1 MRGGIILSNT
11 AFFWDLDGTLFDSYP
26 VITASMCRT
35 LDDYGI
41 PYDRAE
47 VRRFVIR
54 RSVKERCGD
63 IAAQRGLD
71 AESVYAHYLSISENS
86 LDGIVAVPH
95 ALEVLEGLSKRG
107 CPHFV
112 YTHRG
117 ASALTILDH
126 LGMLPFFTEILTAED
141 GFPRK
146 PDPTAIQY
154 LQEKHGLD
162 PRFTWYVGDR
172 SLDME
177 AAVRAGVNSI
187 LYLAPDSPASPT
199 GKETLVVHDLL
210 EIPTKI
216 I

>member
-1 MRGGIILSNT
+1 
-11 AFFWDLDGTLFDSYP
+11 
-26 VITASMCRT
+26 MCRT

-41 PYDRAE
+41 PCDRAE
-47 VRRFVIR
+47 VRRFVILR

-71 AESVYAHYLSISENS
+71 VESVYAHYLSISENS
-86 LDGIVAVPH
+86 LDGIVAIPH
-95 ALEVLEGLSKRG
+95 ALEVLESLAERG

-117 ASALTILDH
+117 ASALTILER
-126 LGMLPFFTEILTAED
+126 LGMLPSFTEILTAED

-154 LQEKHGLD
+154 LLEKHGLD
-162 PRFTWYVGDR
+162 PRRTWYVGDR
-172 SLDME
+172 SLDIE
-177 AAVRAGVNSI
+177 AAVRAGVQSV

-199 GKETLVVHDLL
+199 GKENLVVRDLL

-216 I
+216 R